1 MAVHQSKLE
10 PLNYDDILLLPNYSE
25 VKSRDDVNLFAQDKE
40 YINIFSS
47 PMKNIS
53 EVPFII
59 ALDDLNAIGT
69 LHRFFQYNKDR
80 YEAID
85 QLDFACKN
93 YGISIGINDWQDEIE
108 IVKYAVS
115 KKCRFVTL
123 DTASG
128 GHSVTIDALIRLD
141 NFRKDNNFD
150 FKIIAGNVVDKF
162 SCIDLAARGADI
174 IRVNIGS
181 GLQCLTSKSIGIG
194 CPTLTA
200 IADCSNIKY
209 DYPNVVLL
217 ADGGIYNPG
226 QALKALAFGASGVMI
241 GSLFG
246 RAKECENNGLIFG
259 MSSFMLQD
267 RMNKTKKSNEGTVTI
282 ISKEEIRPLRE
293 IFNEFTYGLKSGL
306 SYLGCNNINN
316 IHDIDIKYIKS
327 KP

>member
-1 MAVHQSKLE
+1 MTIHQSELE

-25 VKSRDDVNLFAQDKE
+25 VKSRDNVNLLAKGKD

-59 ALDDLNAIGT
+59 ALDSLNAVGI
-69 LHRFFQYNKDR
+69 LHRFFQCNKER

-128 GHSVTIDALIRLD
+128 GHSVTIDALVKLN
-141 NFRKDNNFD
+141 NFRKNNNFD

-200 IADCSNIKY
+200 MSNCSNIKY
-209 DYPNVVLL
+209 DFPNVVLL

-226 QALKALAFGASGVMI
+226 QALKAFAFGASGVMI

-259 MSSFMLQD
+259 MSSFELQD
-267 RMNKTKKSNEGTVTI
+267 RMNKTKKSNEGIVTI
-282 ISKEEIRPLRE
+282 IPKEEIKPLTE

-306 SYLGCNNINN
+306 SYLGCNDIND
-316 IHDIDIKYIKS
+316 IHDIDIEYIKS